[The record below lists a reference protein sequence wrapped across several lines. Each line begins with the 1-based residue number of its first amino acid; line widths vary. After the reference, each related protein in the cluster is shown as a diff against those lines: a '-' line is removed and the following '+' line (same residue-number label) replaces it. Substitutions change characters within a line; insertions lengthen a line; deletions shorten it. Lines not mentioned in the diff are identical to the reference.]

1 MTIAVKR
8 YTSAQT
14 GAPTLTG
21 TAGTLVTLLDACL
34 KDGFNSQSISSASQT
49 GGVATLTFSGAHGYA
64 VNDVIAIS
72 GANEAAWN
80 HEFRV
85 LSTPLTT
92 TLTFAIDAGTTS
104 PATGTLAAKIAP
116 LGWTKPFSG
125 TNKAAYLPK
134 ASYVQCYLRV
144 LDDSSTPTS
153 ANGRWAK
160 LRGYESM
167 SDVDTGTGPFPD
179 TTQAANAL
187 SCWKSS
193 TSDSTARPWWLAGD
207 GGIFY
212 FGLAALASASGV
224 YGGYAFGDINSLKS
238 GDGYSSLLSA
248 WSAGVDT
255 LPVNYNSPGSMFFS
269 TMGGYTATQIGKYL
283 ARTYTQLGTAV
294 AAGFIGDNGF
304 STVMGGSGPTYPH
317 PPDNG
322 LLFAPVGVVESSAL
336 RSRALPGLYAPLHAN
351 PLALLAT
358 VTDVPDLP
366 GRTLQAFGLSTATIS
381 AAQCLIDITG
391 PWR

>member
-14 GAPTLTG
+14 SAPTLTG

-85 LSTPLTT
+85 LTTPLTT

-104 PATGTLAAKIAP
+104 PATGTLSAKTAP

-134 ASYVQCYLRV
+134 AQYVQCYLRV

-187 SCWKSS
+187 TCWKSS
-193 TSDSTARPWWLAGD
+193 TSDSTARTWWLVGD
-207 GGIFY
+207 GGIAY
-212 FGLAALASASGV
+212 LGIAASAGAPGV

-238 GDGYSSLLSA
+238 GDAYSCLLSA
-248 WSAGVDT
+248 WAAGVDT
-255 LPVNYNSPGSMFFS
+255 LPSNYGTSMVFTTLGAPG
-269 TMGGYTATQIGKYL
+269 ATQAGRYL
-283 ARTYTQLGTAV
+283 ARTYTQLGTAI
-294 AAGFIGDNGF
+294 ACGFMGDNGV
-304 STVMGGSGPTYPH
+304 STVMGAAGVAYPH

-322 LLFAPVGVVESSAL
+322 LLFAPVAVVENSIL
-336 RSRALPGLYAPLHAN
+336 RSRALPGLYTPLHAN

-366 GRTLQAFGLSTATIS
+366 GRTLQAFGLVTGNTN

-391 PWR
+391 PSWR

>member
-1 MTIAVKR
+1 MTLAVKR
-8 YTSAQT
+8 YTSTQT
-14 GAPTLTG
+14 GAPTLNG
-21 TAGTLVTLLDACL
+21 TAGSLVTLLDACL
-34 KDGFNSQSISSASQT
+34 KDGFNSQSISSATQT
-49 GGVATLTFSGAHGYA
+49 GGTATVTFSGAHGYA

-80 HEFRV
+80 DEFRV
-85 LSTPLTT
+85 LTVADSTH
-92 TLTFAIDAGTTS
+92 LTFAIDSGTTS
-104 PATGTLAAKIAP
+104 PATGTLSAMIAP

-125 TNKAAYLPK
+125 TNKAAYLPQ
-134 ASYVQCYLRV
+134 AQYVQSYLRV

-160 LRGYESM
+160 LRGYETM

-187 SCWKSS
+187 TCWKSS
-193 TSDSTARPWWLAGD
+193 TSDSTARPWWLVGD

-212 FGLAALASASGV
+212 LGIAALASQPGV

-248 WSAGVDT
+248 WQAGVDT
-255 LPVNYNSPGSMFFS
+255 LPSVYGTPMAFA
-269 TMGGYTATQIGKYL
+269 TLVAYTATQVGKYL

-294 AAGFIGDNGF
+294 ACGFMGDNGVY
-304 STVMGGSGPTYPH
+304 TVMGGSGPTYPH

-322 LLFAPVGVVESSAL
+322 LLFAPVAVVEGSVI
-336 RSRALPGLYAPLHAN
+336 RSRALPGLYTPLHAN

-366 GRTLQAFGLSTATIS
+366 SRTLQCFGLVTGNTN

>member
-14 GAPTLTG
+14 GAPTLNG
-21 TAGTLVTLLDACL
+21 TAGSLVTLLDACL

-49 GGVATLTFSGAHGYA
+49 GGTATVTFSGAHGYA

-80 HEFRV
+80 DEFRV
-85 LSTPLTT
+85 LTVPDSTH
-92 TLTFAIDAGTTS
+92 LTFAIDSGTTS
-104 PATGTLAAKIAP
+104 PATGTLSAMTAP

-125 TNKAAYLPK
+125 TDKAAYLPQ
-134 ASYVQCYLRV
+134 AQHVQSYLRV

-160 LRGYESM
+160 LRGYETM

-193 TSDSTARPWWLAGD
+193 TSDSTARPWWLVGD

-212 FGLAALASASGV
+212 LGIAALASASGV

-238 GDGYSSLLSA
+238 GDGYSSMLSA
-248 WSAGVDT
+248 WGAGVDT
-255 LPVNYNSPGSMFFS
+255 LPGNYNTNMLFT
-269 TMGGYTATQIGKYL
+269 TMGGYSATQVGRYL

-294 AAGFIGDNGF
+294 ACGFMGDNGV
-304 STVMGGSGPTYPH
+304 STVMGASGVTYPN

-322 LLFAPVGVVESSAL
+322 LLFAPVAVVEGSVI
-336 RSRALPGLYAPLHAN
+336 RSRALPGLYTPLHTN
-351 PLALLAT
+351 PLSLLAT

-366 GRTLQAFGLSTATIS
+366 SRTLQCFGLVSGATN
-381 AAQCLIDITG
+381 AAQCLFDITG